1 MAPRNIALIAFRNA
15 ATQRAHFAIFIPSAT
30 DQDTGTLIHVVG
42 APMAGYQLAFKRNY
56 SIVSTNQQYTRHEI
70 GQMTL
75 DSTPKG
81 AVEIAA
87 SQIRPPGINEN
98 FPAPVND
105 TTNKRCQEWTMEYVR
120 HLVQLQY
127 LDAGAIQI
135 VQSKRNPPTHGIGLQ
150 PIGRGRGLGRDA

>member
-70 GQMTL
+70 GRIDSRYIVDAADDL
-75 DSTPKG
+75 RVIDSTPKG

-87 SQIRPPGINEN
+87 RFAHRESTKT
-98 FPAPVND
+98 F
-105 TTNKRCQEWTMEYVR
+105 
-120 HLVQLQY
+120 
-127 LDAGAIQI
+127 
-135 VQSKRNPPTHGIGLQ
+135 
-150 PIGRGRGLGRDA
+150 

>member
-70 GQMTL
+70 GQIDSRYIVDAADDL
-75 DSTPKG
+75 RVIDSTPKG

-98 FPAPVND
+98 FLAPVND

-135 VQSKRNPPTHGIGLQ
+135 V
-150 PIGRGRGLGRDA
+150 